1 MYHVIQI
8 NCTHILI
15 IKIWKKILRRDG
27 KIFVLIISLCFEKW
41 NIYQTALSFS
51 RARSKSTVHS
61 PRKTLSPSGQKSHR
75 VTSIARFIKLSPST
89 PEKSNVAFQIG
100 FWLGSATTVFNV
112 IWSALKRTCNH
123 LDTRIKLHDK
133 RTRNG
138 TVKSTA
144 LIDIVP
150 NESELH
156 FGSRMIY
163 IYIYKTNFWPKEQP
177 AKAKSGR
184 RNSIV
189 LHPRGLYRPI
199 STCRTIFM
207 IQYTI
212 QII

>member
-138 TVKSTA
+138 TVKRPFWSISSQTKVNYTSA
-144 LIDIVP
+144 L
-150 NESELH
+150 EW
-156 FGSRMIY
+156 Y
-163 IYIYKTNFWPKEQP
+163 IYI
-177 AKAKSGR
+177 
-184 RNSIV
+184 
-189 LHPRGLYRPI
+189 
-199 STCRTIFM
+199 
-207 IQYTI
+207 
-212 QII
+212 

>member
-1 MYHVIQI
+1 M
-8 NCTHILI
+8 
-15 IKIWKKILRRDG
+15 
-27 KIFVLIISLCFEKW
+27 CFEKW

-138 TVKSTA
+138 IVKRPFWSISSQTKVNYTSA
-144 LIDIVP
+144 L
-150 NESELH
+150 EW
-156 FGSRMIY
+156 Y
-163 IYIYKTNFWPKEQP
+163 IYIYKTNFWPKKQP

-199 STCRTIFM
+199 STSWTIFM

>member
-123 LDTRIKLHDK
+123 LDARIKLHDK

-138 TVKSTA
+138 TVKSTV

-150 NESELH
+150 NESELLRL
-156 FGSRMIY
+156 SND

-199 STCRTIFM
+199 STSWTIFM